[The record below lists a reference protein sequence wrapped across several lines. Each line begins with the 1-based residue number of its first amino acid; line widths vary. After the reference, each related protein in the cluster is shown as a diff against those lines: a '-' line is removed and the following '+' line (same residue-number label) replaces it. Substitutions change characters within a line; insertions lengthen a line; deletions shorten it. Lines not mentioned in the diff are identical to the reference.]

1 MHEENRH
8 GVFDSLQEHL
18 YELGWP
24 AAFAERLVERCLRDY
39 AVSQAPASLLASAVV
54 DVLLQELLQACIET
68 EGYSFQT
75 VV

>member
-1 MHEENRH
+1 MYLFE
-8 GVFDSLQEHL
+8 SLQEHL